1 MFDVGTRSETIRERF
16 RRKLA
21 ERPGRPV
28 DAARLFRS
36 LGKRKVWIVGAVFVG
51 ILLGLA
57 IPYWM
62 ISHEWTSQA
71 VVQWEAEEASGG
83 AAGAVRDL
91 RTLVDSVKLPTHL
104 DQVREEL
111 GLEMT
116 RDEIG
121 SRLEVTFDRDSN
133 VVSVAATADESEQS
147 ARIANAIVDVFLAH
161 QADLARTRSE
171 ENVDRLREE
180 IAAAQAS
187 VNEAQAEYDA
197 FRRRYGISDLSLERQ
212 HAIELAAQL
221 QSEAELARVT
231 AAGADARA
239 QALASGTFTS
249 TRRVSS
255 PALDRARTELEEA
268 RVTLSDAHPRV
279 RALEARIQQLEAE
292 AQASAPLVANVR
304 VRAAERRAAR
314 AENRNDT
321 YERVVAQ
328 ARERLSQLSEVEGE
342 ASRLLS
348 GVQVKEAALA
358 ELEGVF
364 ARAHAEMTTT
374 NSGFRLLAPALPPE
388 EPSSSN
394 RRAMAV
400 FILLGIV
407 AFTIVVLLLYELRG
421 LRAHT
426 ANEIAFWGRGP
437 VLGATPWPNTDY
449 SLAPLIEEL
458 GDYALEC
465 GGTTLVL
472 GASRKEAT
480 LASEVAE
487 RLHLD
492 TDVLEDEDDVYVDP
506 EHDVTVTM
514 DEVRDSAAGRSATVT
529 PPPRRDPRKETL
541 AYGSRAAAHAMDPS
555 GGAPRSDVIDVGVD
569 EDAEPLPLERPSG
582 RAVGTAIVPARKANG
597 NGHAGRA
604 AFALA
609 RRPDDWCPPKIAAW
623 RGADAGPP
631 MRRAARVAD
640 RVIIV
645 IPAGGMSFSQLE
657 RLRQT
662 IGREDDDGVGY
673 LVVGVRPELAT
684 LPDRAGPVESFW
696 RARRA
701 HA

>member
-16 RRKLA
+16 RRKLT
-21 ERPGRPV
+21 ERPGKPV
-28 DAARLFRS
+28 DAARLLRS

-116 RDEIG
+116 RDDIG
-121 SRLEVTFDRDSN
+121 SRLEVSFDRDSN
-133 VVSVAATADESEQS
+133 VVSVAATADEPEES
-147 ARIANAIVDVFLAH
+147 ARIANAVVDVFLGH
-161 QADLARTRSE
+161 QAELARTRSQ
-171 ENVDRLREE
+171 ENVHRLREE
-180 IAAAQAS
+180 VAAAQAS
-187 VNEAQAEYDA
+187 VNEAQDEYDA
-197 FRRRYGISDLSLERQ
+197 FRREHGISDLSLERQ
-212 HAIELAAQL
+212 HAIQLAAEL
-221 QSEAELARVT
+221 QSEVELARVT
-231 AAGADARA
+231 AANADARA
-239 QALASGTFTS
+239 QALDSGALTS

-255 PALDRARTELEEA
+255 PALDRARAELEEA
-268 RVTLSDAHPRV
+268 QVTLSEAHPRV
-279 RALEARIQQLEAE
+279 RALQARVDQLERE
-292 AQASAPLVANVR
+292 AVASAPQVGRVR
-304 VRAAERRAAR
+304 ARAAERRANR
-314 AENRNDT
+314 AENRSDT
-321 YERVVAQ
+321 YERVVQQ
-328 ARERLSQLSEVEGE
+328 ARERLSQLSAVEGE

-348 GVQVKEAALA
+348 AVQVKEATLA
-358 ELEGVF
+358 ELEGVL

-407 AFTIVVLLLYELRG
+407 AFTVIALLLYELRG

-472 GASRKEAT
+472 GASRKEMT

-492 TDVLEDEDDVYVDP
+492 TDVLEDDDDVYVDP
-506 EHDVTVTM
+506 DHDVTVTAA
-514 DEVRDSAAGRSATVT
+514 EVRESVDRGPTVT
-529 PPPRRDPRKETL
+529 PAPKRTRKDTI
-541 AYGSRAAAHAMDPS
+541 AYGRNQVT
-555 GGAPRSDVIDVGVD
+555 DVIDVDPGGD
-569 EDAEPLPLERPSG
+569 LDAAEPLPLERPSG
-582 RAVGTAIVPARKANG
+582 RSVGTAIVPASKSNG
-597 NGHAGRA
+597 NGHSGRA

-609 RRPDDWCPPKIAAW
+609 RRPEDWSPPKIAAW

-662 IGREDDDGVGY
+662 IGREDDEGVGY

-701 HA
+701 YA